1 MTSRDLE
8 VLAAFYELL
17 PCVGPCGVEEPI
29 VHRSCAVQCHERFFH
44 QSGERL
50 RQLGG
55 IEVLQD
61 NAECRIQR
69 KATHEDGQ
77 AT

>member
-1 MTSRDLE
+1 MTVTLDGAVIALS
-8 VLAAFYELL
+8 
-17 PCVGPCGVEEPI
+17 GPCGVEEPI
-29 VHRSCAVQCHERFFH
+29 VHRSRAVPCHERFLH

-55 IEVLQD
+55 VEVLPDDAQY
-61 NAECRIQR
+61 RIQG
-69 KATHEDGQ
+69 KGTHEDGQ